1 MIRNMLRF
9 AAILVGIGV
18 VWGAL
23 SFTPSEAQAPAA
35 GVVAFTGAR
44 VIDGTGAAPMEGATI
59 VVSDGRIQAVGR
71 NVAIPAG
78 ATRVDMAG
86 NTNRPRPIHPPRP
99 LRAAASTRRARHS
112 PTPHPRPH
120 RH

>member
-86 NTNRPRPIHPPRP
+86 QPAAPRLLNAGGHPGPAAWKRPGPCHP
-99 LRAAASTRRARHS
+99 TG
-112 PTPHPRPH
+112 
-120 RH
+120 